1 VARPVRGD
9 PVNPPAPAADN
20 AGSDLLASFLR
31 LLADARP
38 DADTE
43 LIMRAYNASAHWH
56 HGQTR
61 KSGDPF
67 ITHPVAVA
75 SILAEIGED
84 DATLCAALLH
94 DVVSDTT
101 CTLATLRSEFGT
113 EIADLVD
120 GIMAVDTMIAGQ
132 VAAAG
137 TAGTASS
144 VTEDRRVLA
153 IKVAD
158 RLHNMRTVRHL
169 PPARQAQKSAETLN
183 VLVPMA
189 DTLRLD
195 AIKSELEHLASAT
208 LRRRGQQPGTAS
220 GHVLATA
227 AALLPA
233 SARARWREE
242 WLGELHVLATR
253 RERIT
258 FAGQIVLGVG
268 RLAVTLYRRRPSSSG
283 HAH

>member
-1 VARPVRGD
+1 
-9 PVNPPAPAADN
+9 VNPPDPAADH

-43 LIMRAYNASAHWH
+43 LITRAYIASAYWH
-56 HGQTR
+56 QGQTR

-75 SILAEIGED
+75 SILAEIGAD
-84 DATLCAALLH
+84 DATLCAALMH
-94 DVVSDTT
+94 DVVSGSA
-101 CTLATLRSEFGT
+101 CTLAALRGEFGT
-113 EIADLVD
+113 EIADLVG
-120 GIMAVDTMIAGQ
+120 GIMAVDTMIAEQ
-132 VAAAG
+132 IATAG
-137 TAGTASS
+137 TADAASS

-158 RLHNMRTVRHL
+158 RLHNMRTVGHL

-195 AIKSELEHLASAT
+195 AIKSELEDLASAT
-208 LRRRGQQPGTAS
+208 LRRHGQRPGTAS

-242 WLGELHVLATR
+242 WLGELHMLATR

-283 HAH
+283 HAP